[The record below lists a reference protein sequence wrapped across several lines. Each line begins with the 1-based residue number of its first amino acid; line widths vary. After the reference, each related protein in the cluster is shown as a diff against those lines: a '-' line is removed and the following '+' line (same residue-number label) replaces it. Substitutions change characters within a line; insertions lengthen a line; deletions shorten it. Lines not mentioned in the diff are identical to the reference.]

1 MDTRLSRRR
10 FAVMGAAAAA
20 GALWFDIPQVLQA
33 ANFNLADDAFGGFP
47 VGAQSYSL
55 REFNTLDTVRHLHG
69 MGLHYVEM
77 FDKHLP
83 TAASDEQIQETLKL
97 LADNEIKLA
106 GHGVHGFTKN
116 HEANRKYFEFAK
128 KAGFKV
134 ITANP
139 EYDSFD
145 SLDKLVAEY
154 DVRIA
159 IHNHGP
165 NNLYDKIES
174 VTKVLEGR
182 HPNVGACVDCGHF
195 IRTGEDPVEA
205 VLKLGPRVFAAH
217 IKDDTERGAGS
228 KNVVIG
234 KGSLDV
240 VGLFKALRKIKF
252 PAYGSLALE
261 YEANP
266 DNPIADMKECIEVA
280 KEAIKKS
287 A

>member
-20 GALWFDIPQVLQA
+20 GALWFDMPQVLKA
-33 ANFNLADDAFGGFP
+33 ANFNLADDPFGGFP

-55 REFNTLDTVRHLHG
+55 RNFNLLECVRHLHG
-69 MGLHYVEM
+69 MGLHYAE
-77 FDKHLP
+77 FYGKHLP
-83 TAASDEQIQETLKL
+83 TTASATEIAETLKL
-97 LADNEIKLA
+97 LADNGIKLA
-106 GHGVHGFTKN
+106 GHGVHGFTKD
-116 HEANRKYFEFAK
+116 HEANKKLFAFAK
-128 KAGFKV
+128 QAGVKV

-139 EYDSFD
+139 EPDSFD

-154 DVRIA
+154 DIRIA

-165 NNLYDKIES
+165 GALYDKIES
-174 VTKVLEGR
+174 VVKAVDKR
-182 HPNVGACVDCGHF
+182 HPYVGACVDCGHF
-195 IRTGEDPVEA
+195 LRTGQNPVDA
-205 VLKLGPRVFAAH
+205 VLQLGPRVFATH
-217 IKDDTERGAGS
+217 IKDDVEKGTAS

-234 KGSLDV
+234 KGNLDV
-240 VGLFKALRKIKF
+240 VGMFKALRKVKF

-266 DNPIADMKECIEVA
+266 ENPIAEMKECIEVA
-280 KEAIKKS
+280 KEAIAKS

>member
-20 GALWFDIPQVLQA
+20 GALWFDMPQVLQA
-33 ANFNLADDAFGGFP
+33 ANIDLADDAFGGFP

-55 REFNTLDTVRHLHG
+55 REFNTLDAVRHLHG

-77 FDKHLP
+77 FDKHLA
-83 TAASDEQIQETLKL
+83 TTASDEQIKETLKL
-97 LADNEIKLA
+97 LGENEIKLV
-106 GHGVHGFTKN
+106 GHGVHAFTKD

-165 NNLYDKIES
+165 GALYDKISS

-182 HPNVGACVDCGHF
+182 HPHVGACVDCGHF

-205 VLKLGPRVFAAH
+205 VMKLGPRVFAAH
-217 IKDDTERGAGS
+217 IKDDVEKGAGS

-234 KGSLDV
+234 KGHLDV

-280 KEAIKKS
+280 KDAIKKS